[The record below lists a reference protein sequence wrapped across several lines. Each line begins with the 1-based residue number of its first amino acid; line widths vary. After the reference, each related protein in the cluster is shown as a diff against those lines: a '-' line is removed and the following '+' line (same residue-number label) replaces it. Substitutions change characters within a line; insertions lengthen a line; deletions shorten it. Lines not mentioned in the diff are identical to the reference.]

1 MNWTG
6 VTNTPTLDGGSQ
18 LDVYGSFTLANNM
31 NLTYSGSLNFKSS
44 AAGNTITTAGK
55 TILFQSSFDG
65 AGGEWI
71 LQDAFTATN
80 NDIFVNRGNL
90 NTNGQYVK
98 CRRLHSTSGLI
109 RSLTLGSS
117 TIELN
122 YTTTWACDLT
132 GGNLTVNPGTS
143 ILKFTAPN
151 SYCNLGAVSLYD
163 FQFTNNTTNAFGYI
177 TGNPTAIHDVSF
189 SANGILSVSATTFN
203 NVSMAGSGSNS
214 ISGNNTFNN
223 LTLGTSATTS
233 NGSTQTINGIF
244 TCDGTCVLLLRYPV
258 VL

>member
-1 MNWTG
+1 M
-6 VTNTPTLDGGSQ
+6 
-18 LDVYGSFTLANNM
+18 
-31 NLTYSGSLNFKSS
+31 
-44 AAGNTITTAGK
+44 
-55 TILFQSSFDG
+55 
-65 AGGEWI
+65 
-71 LQDAFTATN
+71 
-80 NDIFVNRGNL
+80 
-90 NTNGQYVK
+90 
-98 CRRLHSTSGLI
+98 HSTSGLI

-233 NGSTQTINGIF
+233 IGSTQTINGIF
-244 TCDGTCVLLLRYPV
+244 TCDGTCSAPASLSGGTLS
-258 VL
+258 